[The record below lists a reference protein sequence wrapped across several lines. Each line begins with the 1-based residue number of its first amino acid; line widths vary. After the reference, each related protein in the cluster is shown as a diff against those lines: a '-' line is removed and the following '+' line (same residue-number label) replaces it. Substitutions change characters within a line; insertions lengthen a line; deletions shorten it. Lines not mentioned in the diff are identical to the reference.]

1 MTVVF
6 DSIEPDV
13 FGHYLCD
20 KRKING
26 SLLKPQGIPPHTAL
40 LAGNEE
46 IKSLIKGLLP
56 EIEKFMDDRCMAGN
70 LSETRMRAIV
80 QTQQFDLRK
89 EIEEIKTL
97 LTKQAQA
104 ATESS
109 NKERAGA
116 NDEWNRW
123 VVVGGFFRRIPFD
136 WVFPSGPV
144 LNVYQYWH
152 HGDENKKISPRKKSK
167 RPDLSWCKNEKKQ
180 YMKNLEECSFIFKK
194 LDAEAKRKGLMPR
207 MPTRDQTIATYY
219 ASKHVMGVA
228 EVTPTGRKR
237 NWAKLAW
244 GTVVRHCSYKKRK
257 NNWE

>member
-1 MTVVF
+1 MH
-6 DSIEPDV
+6 S
-13 FGHYLCD
+13 
-20 KRKING
+20 
-26 SLLKPQGIPPHTAL
+26 AL
-40 LAGNEE
+40 G
-46 IKSLIKGLLP
+46 
-56 EIEKFMDDRCMAGN
+56 MDDRCMAGN

-152 HGDENKKISPRKKSK
+152 HGDENKKISPRKKST
-167 RPDLSWCKNEKKQ
+167 RADLSWCKVWDPPSQ
-180 YMKNLEECSFIFKK
+180 QGSDSSLHIALK
-194 LDAEAKRKGLMPR
+194 LKFVLLGISAKDLFF
-207 MPTRDQTIATYY
+207 
-219 ASKHVMGVA
+219 
-228 EVTPTGRKR
+228 
-237 NWAKLAW
+237 
-244 GTVVRHCSYKKRK
+244 
-257 NNWE
+257 